1 MVVKKIDYGRNNFV
15 YKRLIKNKIVI
26 FKKYNKKTSTK
37 FSRQQTE
44 KKFIKFLL
52 KRKIKNIPKIIN
64 FNLNQNITQL
74 SFINGSHIKNVKKN
88 HINSC
93 IKFLK
98 KINYNLKYE
107 NFKIKNA
114 SDACLSLQHHI
125 NCTQNELII
134 SKKNI
139 VRIKILKKKKN
150 III

>member
-52 KRKIKNIPKIIN
+52 KRKITNIPKIIN

-93 IKFLK
+93 IKFLL

-107 NFKIKNA
+107 NFKFQNA

-125 NCTQNELII
+125 NCT
-134 SKKNI
+134 SK
-139 VRIKILKKKKN
+139 RINYLKKKYSEDKDFKKKKN
-150 III
+150 I